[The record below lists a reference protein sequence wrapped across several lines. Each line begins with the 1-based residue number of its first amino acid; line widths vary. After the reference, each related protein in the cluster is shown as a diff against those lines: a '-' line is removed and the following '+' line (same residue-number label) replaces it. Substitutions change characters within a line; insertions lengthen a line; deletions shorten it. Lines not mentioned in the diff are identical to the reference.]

1 MRGRGGYSAPFD
13 SRGRPIDDGRRRNSP
28 PPRQYADRGR
38 GAPRGRGVRG
48 KCGRVNVL
56 LQDARQAEVVFFS
69 FFAGDFAP
77 IFGQIVSIIVETIRN
92 TSLGTSRCF
101 RTKKDLNVFVT
112 V

>member
-1 MRGRGGYSAPFD
+1 MWPGQCAVT
-13 SRGRPIDDGRRRNSP
+13 RRTSS
-28 PPRQYADRGR
+28 GSS
-38 GAPRGRGVRG
+38 
-48 KCGRVNVL
+48 L
-56 LQDARQAEVVFFS
+56 FS
-69 FFAGDFAP
+69 FFDGDFAP